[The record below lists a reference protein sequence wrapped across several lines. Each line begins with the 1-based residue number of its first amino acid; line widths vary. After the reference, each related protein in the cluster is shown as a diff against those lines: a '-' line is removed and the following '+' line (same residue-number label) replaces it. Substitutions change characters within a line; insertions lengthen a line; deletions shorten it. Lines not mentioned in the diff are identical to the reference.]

1 MSVKSWISVES
12 MSVKAWIYFTG
23 NLGARNVLLDENN
36 RAKVEDFAMALSD
49 KYPHDNFYKPELF
62 LTSELFQLVM
72 FSLSA

>member
-36 RAKVEDFAMALSD
+36 RTKVADFSMALSD
-49 KYPHDNFYKPELF
+49 KYPHDNFYVAGTIFDKRII
-62 LTSELFQLVM
+62 
-72 FSLSA
+72 SASDV